1 MAQIKLLSI
10 KRNEEA
16 SYFYAE
22 KNDSATLD
30 SNRNV
35 EVQENH
41 DAPHVS
47 TKARKEEE
55 RMSKKVQKQK
65 IKEMKQREKEKRK
78 SLINSRKEIVGSVD
92 TLKRG
97 DPAETK
103 INGGF
108 QVGINVNDAAKN
120 KSEESLND
128 NEEPR
133 EEPGEIRHE
142 HEEASNQHEDL
153 NKEHELVSSEL
164 SITTHDH
171 STREN
176 VEITEHATSSKEL
189 AASGE
194 TRASSS
200 EGHADLESGS
210 KSRLEKPREVE
221 ETITMQSAHSVEDAP
236 TEIFHHPK
244 INPAILES
252 DGGQHLEIEIS
263 EVTDFDDETSGSD
276 QVIVM
281 QIPLPTKTPKSS
293 RVRYLLR
300 QFNKLKAVST
310 WMTFSLNVM
319 ERPDEEDKEE
329 KRKSVRFQEETEEIG
344 RSEEESNDHEHASI
358 NIGGDF
364 TGTSDDD
371 SVRPPLEPAV
381 EIVSK
386 EERSKNESC
395 VDLDH
400 VFAAS
405 EQEVSATETVPEQN
419 HVGMVKVNGDT
430 KVNGSTKVNGKTKV
444 GNGDTKMDELVEI
457 NLNESNEN
465 KNTATTKKEKRKKSG
480 LIRCCFP

>member
-176 VEITEHATSSKEL
+176 VEIPEHATSSKEL

-281 QIPLPTKTPKSS
+281 QNT
-293 RVRYLLR
+293 
-300 QFNKLKAVST
+300 ST
-310 WMTFSLNVM
+310 YQNTQVIEGEILVATVQQVESGLDLDDIFAECNGT
-319 ERPDEEDKEE
+319 PDEEDKEE